1 MISYRRVCVVF
12 LALFCASALTC
23 STIPNPPLANCGTFA
38 FVSKTDMN
46 ATGQAALF
54 ELTFTHDDKNCPIS
68 CFNYWF
74 VQVIR
79 PFDLDSGKIIQP
91 YGAQQD
97 RTVTSQSDDYFNG
110 WAVDREMGR
119 RLGWHGVTDDFRF
132 DPPSGIPGEVL

>member
-1 MISYRRVCVVF
+1 
-12 LALFCASALTC
+12 
-23 STIPNPPLANCGTFA
+23 
-38 FVSKTDMN
+38 MN